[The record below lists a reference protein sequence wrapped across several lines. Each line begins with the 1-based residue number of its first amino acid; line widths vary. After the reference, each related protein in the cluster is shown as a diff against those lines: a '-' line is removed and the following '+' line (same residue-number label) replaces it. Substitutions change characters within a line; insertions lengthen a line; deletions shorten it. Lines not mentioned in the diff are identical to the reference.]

1 MTPMRRF
8 SLIVLCGMS
17 FALAQIGAASA
28 QGLKFGLRPDDPKK
42 GYFQYTLA
50 QGANV
55 SDAILAVNNST
66 NEAVSLIVTNVD
78 GYTGLTGGISFDN
91 KPATTIGKWITIPDG
106 GARVNIPASKSARFP
121 FVVNVPPNTPA
132 GEYIAG
138 IMAYPADEVEAI
150 NAGGGMSV
158 KVVPQAAVTVVITVT
173 GNTPIA
179 SRMTIEKIDSAQD
192 ASGQL
197 LTKILL
203 RNSGNA
209 GWKGKGELVIT
220 SGASGA
226 NEATRQTFNIG
237 YVIGGSSLI
246 YPLYT
251 APINDG
257 NYQAE
262 VKLFDDKGAT
272 ITTNTSAIKVGKPLS
287 LPAISNPQPQQ
298 NTNTSGVVQA
308 AGQGDLF
315 NRTTIIV
322 FVLVFALV
330 MFGVVVFLMFR
341 PRSNQ

>member
-1 MTPMRRF
+1 MRRV
-8 SLIVLCGMS
+8 SLIVLCVVS

-42 GYFQYTLA
+42 GYFQYTLV
-50 QGANV
+50 QGATV
-55 SDAILAVNNST
+55 SDTILAVNNST
-66 NEAVSLIVTNVD
+66 NETVSLIVTNVD

-91 KPATTIGKWITIPDG
+91 KPATTIGRWIAIPDG
-106 GARVNIPASKSARFP
+106 GARVSIPASKSARFP

-179 SRMTIEKIDSAQD
+179 SRMTIEKIDSVQD

-197 LTKILL
+197 LTKLSL

-226 NEATRQTFNIG
+226 NEVMRQTFNIG
-237 YVIGGSSLI
+237 YVIGGSALI

-262 VKLFDDKGAT
+262 AKLFDDKGAT

-298 NTNTSGVVQA
+298 NTTSGVVQA
-308 AGQGDLF
+308 GQGGFF
-315 NRTTIIV
+315 NRTTITIFV
-322 FVLVFALV
+322 FVFALV
-330 MFGVVVFLMFR
+330 IFGVVGFLMFR
-341 PRSNQ
+341 PRKT